1 MLTLK
6 ELENR
11 MYLDKTCMYFTYNL
25 RNEKKEVLQRFEFFR
40 SAENENQWNMR
51 VIIERTRDA
60 DSQVYNFNY
69 IMPNSKA
76 PLSLICA
83 VGLRYFEL
91 YLKEEIQTKS
101 DYDFLISD
109 VIRGM

>member
-6 ELENR
+6 DLENR
-11 MYLDKTCMYFTYNL
+11 IYTDKTCTEFTYFLKDEKQNKLL
-25 RNEKKEVLQRFEFFR
+25 RFVFTR
-40 SAENENQWNMR
+40 SAENEKAWNMN
-51 VIIERTRDA
+51 VVIERTRDA

-83 VGLRYFEL
+83 VGLRYFDL